1 MDFWSVGCCRR
12 WEYETIKKER
22 QREFFTMEPTE
33 QYDYIVVG
41 GGSAGCIVAARLA
54 EADIGSVLLLEAGD
68 PAEHHP
74 ETLSADGFVQAFA
87 NDTVMLDRLSAQQP
101 RCNNRHL
108 YVGTGTGMGGSGA
121 VNGMVYTRGDKR
133 DFDQWPQGWHWQEVA
148 PVFERIEEILR
159 VKPRSGS
166 AFTIACVDA
175 AVQAGLIRK
184 DLLND
189 GELCGHIGYQL
200 MNYDGNTRR
209 NSYVSFLQGKQL
221 SNLKI
226 ITNTRVLRILFD
238 AQQKAVGLEIKS
250 PTGIGKVGI
259 VQELIMCAGALET
272 PKLLMLSGV
281 GPKNQAQHFNIPVVA
296 DVPSIGRNLQDHP
309 NVCVFYRGKRVPD
322 SFYPQVYGFDRM
334 NPRLPLKERQADT
347 CFVFYSAAAS
357 IQQSMQRML
366 PAILLKPRQYEKR
379 RLRNAIKQ
387 LVNALFLVPFTKL
400 FVSKVYGIVVI
411 LGKPL
416 SRGEVTLAS
425 RDPAEP
431 ARVNPGYFLHSA
443 DMDTMVE
450 GVLRAQK
457 IAAQDAFVRW
467 GNMPLSKAARSQDR
481 TVIKNW
487 IKDAVM
493 TTFHFAGTCRMGTQ
507 AADPVDTRLRVK
519 ALANVRVADAS
530 VMPEIPVSALNA
542 PSMMIGWRAADF
554 IIAEHR
560 QTSAPALQTEKKD
573 ANKIASVKKS
583 NAIQSA

>member
-1 MDFWSVGCCRR
+1 M
-12 WEYETIKKER
+12 
-22 QREFFTMEPTE
+22 QPTE

-54 EADIGSVLLLEAGD
+54 EANIGSVLLLEAGD
-68 PAEHHP
+68 PAEHNP

-87 NDTVMLDRLSAQQP
+87 NDNVMLDRLSAQQP

-133 DFDQWPQGWHWQEVA
+133 DFDQWPKGWRWKDVTPA
-148 PVFERIEEILR
+148 FERIEEILR
-159 VKPRSGS
+159 VKPRNGS
-166 AFTIACVDA
+166 EFTITCVDA
-175 AVQAGLIRK
+175 SVQAGFTRK

-200 MNYDGNTRR
+200 MNYDGNKRR
-209 NSYVSFLQGKQL
+209 NSYVSFLQDKQL

-226 ITNTRVLRILFD
+226 ITNTRVQRILFD
-238 AQQKAVGLEIKS
+238 EQQRAVGLEIKS
-250 PTGIGKVGI
+250 PTGIRKVGI
-259 VQELIMCAGALET
+259 THELILCAGALET

-281 GPKNQAQHFNIPVVA
+281 GPKNQALHFNIPLVA

-334 NPRLPLKERQADT
+334 NPQLPLAEKQADT

-366 PAILLKPRQYEKR
+366 PAILLKPGQYEKR
-379 RLRNAIKQ
+379 GLRNAIKQ
-387 LVNALFLVPFTKL
+387 LVNALFLVPFVKM
-400 FVSKVYGIVVI
+400 FVAKVYGIVVI

-416 SRGEVTLAS
+416 SRGEVTLGS

-431 ARVNPGYFLHSA
+431 ARVNPGYFLNSA

-457 IAAQDAFVRW
+457 IAAQGAFVRW
-467 GNMPLSKAARSQDR
+467 GNSALSKAARSQDR
-481 TVIKNW
+481 HAIKQW
-487 IKDAVM
+487 IKSAVM

-507 AADPVDTRLRVK
+507 PADPVDTQLRVK
-519 ALANVRVADAS
+519 ALNNVRVADAS

-554 IIAEHR
+554 IIAERSQASSHAR
-560 QTSAPALQTEKKD
+560 EAEKKD
-573 ANKIASVKKS
+573 ANKIVPVKTS
-583 NAIQSA
+583 NAAQSA

>member
-1 MDFWSVGCCRR
+1 MR
-12 WEYETIKKER
+12 
-22 QREFFTMEPTE
+22 PTE

-41 GGSAGCIVAARLA
+41 GGSAGCIAAARLA
-54 EADIGSVLLLEAGD
+54 DANIGSVLLLEAGD
-68 PAEHHP
+68 PAEHNP

-87 NDTVMLDRLSAQQP
+87 NDNVMLDRLSAQQP

-133 DFDQWPQGWHWQEVA
+133 DFDQWPKGWRWKDVS

-166 AFTIACVDA
+166 EFTITCVDA
-175 AVQAGLIRK
+175 SVQAGFTRK

-200 MNYDGNTRR
+200 MNYDGNKRR
-209 NSYVSFLQGKQL
+209 NSYVCFLQDKQIP
-221 SNLKI
+221 NLKI
-226 ITNTRVLRILFD
+226 ITNTRVQRILFD
-238 AQQKAVGLEIKS
+238 EQQKAVGLEIKS
-250 PTGIGKVGI
+250 PTGIRKVGI
-259 VQELIMCAGALET
+259 TRELILCGGALET

-296 DVPSIGRNLQDHP
+296 DVPAIGRNLQDHP

-334 NPRLPLKERQADT
+334 NPQLPLADKQADT

-366 PAILLKPRQYEKR
+366 PAILLKPGQYEKR
-379 RLRNAIKQ
+379 SLRNAIKQ

-400 FVSKVYGIVVI
+400 FVSKVFGIVVI

-416 SRGEVTLAS
+416 SRGELTLAS

-431 ARVNPGYFLHSA
+431 ARVNPGYFLNSA

-450 GVLRAQK
+450 GVLQAQK
-457 IAAQDAFVRW
+457 IASQGAFVRW
-467 GNMPLSKAARSQDR
+467 GNTALSKAARSQDR
-481 TVIKNW
+481 NAIKLW
-487 IKDAVM
+487 IKGAVM
-493 TTFHFAGTCRMGTQ
+493 TTFHFCGTCRMGTQ
-507 AADPVDTRLRVK
+507 AADPVDTQLRLK
-519 ALANVRVADAS
+519 ALKDVRVADAS

-554 IIAEHR
+554 IVAER
-560 QTSAPALQTEKKD
+560 TQTDASGQETQKKD
-573 ANKIASVKKS
+573 ADKVAPIKNS
-583 NAIQSA
+583 NAAQSA

>member
-1 MDFWSVGCCRR
+1 M
-12 WEYETIKKER
+12 
-22 QREFFTMEPTE
+22 QPTE

-54 EADIGSVLLLEAGD
+54 EANIGSVLLLEAGD
-68 PAEHHP
+68 PAEHNP

-87 NDTVMLDRLSAQQP
+87 NDNVMVDRMSAQQP
-101 RCNNRHL
+101 RCNNRYL

-133 DFDQWPQGWHWQEVA
+133 DFDQWPKGWRWKDVTPA
-148 PVFERIEEILR
+148 FERIEEILR
-159 VKPRSGS
+159 VKPRNGS
-166 AFTIACVDA
+166 AFTITCVDA
-175 AVQAGLIRK
+175 SVQAGLTRK

-189 GELCGHIGYQL
+189 GDLCGHIGYQL
-200 MNYDGNTRR
+200 MNYDGNKRR
-209 NSYVSFLQGKQL
+209 NSYVSFLQDRHVP
-221 SNLKI
+221 NLKI
-226 ITNTRVLRILFD
+226 ITNTRVQRILFD
-238 AQQKAVGLEIKS
+238 DQQKAVGLDIKS
-250 PTGIGKVGI
+250 PSGIRKVGI
-259 VQELIMCAGALET
+259 THELILCAGALET

-281 GPKNQAQHFNIPVVA
+281 GPKNQALHFNIPLVA

-309 NVCVFYRGKRVPD
+309 NVCVFYRGRRVPD

-334 NPRLPLKERQADT
+334 NPQLPLAEKQADT

-366 PAILLKPRQYEKR
+366 PAILLKPGQYEKR
-379 RLRNAIKQ
+379 GLRNAIKQ
-387 LVNALFLVPFTKL
+387 LVNALFLVPFTKM
-400 FVSKVYGIVVI
+400 FVAKVYGIVVI

-431 ARVNPGYFLHSA
+431 ARVNPGYFLNSA

-457 IAAQDAFVRW
+457 IARQGAFVRW
-467 GNMPLSKAARSQDR
+467 GNTALSKAARSEDR
-481 TVIKNW
+481 KVIKQW
-487 IKDAVM
+487 IKGAVM

-507 AADPVDTRLRVK
+507 PADPVDTQLRVK
-519 ALANVRVADAS
+519 ALNNVRVADAS

-554 IIAEHR
+554 IIAER
-560 QTSAPALQTEKKD
+560 SQASSPAREAEKKD
-573 ANKIASVKKS
+573 ANKIAPIKTS
-583 NAIQSA
+583 NAAQSA